1 MSQYNF
7 INFIKGKNYYLIE
20 INRPNQLNAINKKTI
35 EELKDCFLNIK
46 DSTKGFYGV
55 IITGSGDKSFVA
67 GADISEFKG
76 LNEKT
81 ANELSLNGHELFN
94 IIENFSIPVIALVNG
109 YALGGG
115 CELALCCHIRVSTKN
130 AKFSQPEINL
140 GTIPGYGGTQRLP
153 QIIGKGRALEMML
166 TAEMTNAET
175 ALNYGL
181 VNYVLE
187 DKDAAMKKATQ
198 LIDIIQRKAPEAVAG
213 VMESV
218 NNFFKEGEEGF
229 KQEIKIFSR
238 LCGTDDFK
246 EGVKAFQEK
255 RCPSFKGK

>member
-1 MSQYNF
+1 MREFKF
-7 INFIKGKNYYLIE
+7 INFNKGKNYYLIE
-20 INRPNQLNAINKKTI
+20 INRPDQLNAINKETI
-35 EELKDCFLNIK
+35 IELKDCFLSIK
-46 DSTKGFYGV
+46 NSTKGFYGV

-81 ANELSLNGHELFN
+81 AKELSLNGHELFH

-115 CELALCCHIRVSTKN
+115 CELALCCHIRIATKN

-198 LIDIIQRKAPEAVAG
+198 LVDIIQRKAPEAVAG

-218 NNFFKEGEEGF
+218 NNFFKEDEEGF
-229 KQEIKIFSR
+229 KQETKIFSK

>member
-55 IITGSGDKSFVA
+55 IITGEGEKSFVA
-67 GADISEFKG
+67 GADIKEFIG
-76 LNEKT
+76 LDDKMSKSFCE
-81 ANELSLNGHELFN
+81 NGHNVFN
-94 IIENFSIPVIALVNG
+94 SIENLSIPVIGIING

-115 CELALCCHIRVSTKN
+115 CELSLSCHIRIATKN
-130 AKFSQPEINL
+130 AKFSQPEVNL

-198 LIDIIQRKAPEAVAG
+198 LVDIIQRKAPKAVAG

-218 NNFFKEGEEGF
+218 NNFFKEDEEGF
-229 KQEIKIFSR
+229 KQETKIFSK

>member
-1 MSQYNF
+1 MREFKF
-7 INFIKGKNYYLIE
+7 INFNKGKNYYLIE
-20 INRPNQLNAINKKTI
+20 INRPNQLNAINKETI
-35 EELKDCFLNIK
+35 KELKDCFLSIK
-46 DSTKGFYGV
+46 NSTKGFYGV

-81 ANELSLNGHELFN
+81 AKELSLNGHELFD

-115 CELALCCHIRVSTKN
+115 CELALCCHIRIATKN

-153 QIIGKGRALEMML
+153 QIIGKGRALEMMI
-166 TAEMTNAET
+166 TAEMINAET
-175 ALNYGL
+175 ALQYGL
-181 VNYVLE
+181 VNYVL
-187 DKDAAMKKATQ
+187 DNKDDAMKKAADLVNT
-198 LIDIIQRKAPEAVAG
+198 IQRKAPKAVSG
-213 VMESV
+213 VIKSV
-218 NNFFKEGEEGF
+218 NNFYRGNDEGLR
-229 KQEIKIFSR
+229 QEIKIFSK
-238 LCGTDDFK
+238 LCGTDDFM
-246 EGVKAFQEK
+246 EGVRAFQEK